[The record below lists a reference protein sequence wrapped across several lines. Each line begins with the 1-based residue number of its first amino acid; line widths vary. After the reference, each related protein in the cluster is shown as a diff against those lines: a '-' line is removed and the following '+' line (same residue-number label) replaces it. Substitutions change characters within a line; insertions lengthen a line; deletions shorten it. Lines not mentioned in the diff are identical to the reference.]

1 MKKCIGITA
10 GRASG
15 TYPQKKL
22 EICDDYVR
30 CVYDHGGVP
39 VVLAQTNNSRDL
51 RTIVQK
57 FDGFIL
63 SGGGDVDPA
72 LWKGPPA
79 SDGHIIE
86 RQRDIFEILLTREA
100 YRQQKPLLGICK
112 GAQVLNIARGGT
124 LISHIPDECPS
135 GIDHAASTHTVSI
148 DHTTLLWQIFRI
160 HSLTVNSTHHQAVKK
175 LGRGLRAAARAPD
188 GIIEAVE
195 NSDSSHFAVG
205 VQFHPER
212 LYKKDPTVAKLFRRF
227 IENC

>member
-10 GRASG
+10 GLAAES
-15 TYPQKKL
+15 TAQKKL
-22 EICDDYVR
+22 QVYNDYAR
-30 CVYDHGGVP
+30 CVYDHGGIP
-39 VVLAQTNNSRDL
+39 VVLAQTNNRRDL

-57 FDGFIL
+57 LDGFIL

-79 SDGHIIE
+79 AGGHVIE

-100 YRQQKPLLGICK
+100 YRQRKPVLGICK

-124 LISHIPDECPS
+124 LISHIPDECVS

-148 DHTTLLWQIFRI
+148 DRTTRLWRIFGTD
-160 HSLTVNSTHHQAVKK
+160 SLTVNSTHHQAIKH
-175 LGRGLRAAARAPD
+175 LGRGLKAAARAPD
-188 GIIEAVE
+188 GIIEAIE
-195 NSDSSHFAVG
+195 NSESSHFAVG

-212 LYKKDPTVAKLFRRF
+212 LYKKDAKFAKLFRRF